1 MKLLNHTLLYL
12 SVSLLAVLGLWALI
26 FYVNML
32 GEVKDS
38 IDDGLAN
45 YKMLIIYKAQK
56 DTSMLRSAEF
66 GDENYTIREI
76 SSAYAMQVRDSYKD
90 TLLYA
95 ERLNSYQP
103 VRLLTTA
110 FATEDGRYYE
120 LKIISAAVNKAEL
133 IRKLLLSLTVLYL
146 LMLASIIA
154 VNNFVL
160 KRIWRPFYYLLNQL
174 KKFKLANA
182 TTLFRPAKTSV
193 TEFGELNDTLL
204 SLLRRNLDTF
214 ISQKQFIENASHEL
228 QTPLAISINKLE
240 LLAERNTLSEED
252 VQTVADIIQ
261 TLESLK
267 RMNRSL
273 LLLSKIENQQF
284 AAEELVS
291 FNGIINKL
299 VNDFSDLSDFK
310 EVQIM
315 VLEEGQL
322 QYEMN
327 KELAEVLVMNLL
339 KNAIIHNHVNGTVS
353 ITITSSSFSIANTG
367 EPTPLD
373 TMKMFDRFY
382 KRSADRGSTGLGLA
396 IVKAITHFYGF
407 SIEYNYSVMHII
419 KVGIPTPLIKEK

>member
-26 FYVNML
+26 FYFNML
-32 GEVKDS
+32 EEVKDS

-56 DTSMLRSAEF
+56 DTSMLSSAAF
-66 GDENYTIREI
+66 GAENYTIREI
-76 SSAYAMQVRDSYKD
+76 APSYAIQVRDSYKD
-90 TLLYA
+90 SLLYS
-95 ERLNSYQP
+95 ERLNSYEP

-110 FATEDGRYYE
+110 FAAEDGRFYE

-133 IRKLLLSLTVLYL
+133 IRKLLLSLTVLYM

-154 VNNFVL
+154 INNFVL

-174 KKFKLANA
+174 KKFRLANA
-182 TTLFRPAKTSV
+182 TLFRPATTTV
-193 TEFGELNDTLL
+193 TEFRELNDTLL
-204 SLLRRNLDTF
+204 SLLGRNLDTF

-228 QTPLAISINKLE
+228 QTPVAISINKLE

-252 VQTVADIIQ
+252 VQTVAAVIQ

-284 AAEELVS
+284 AAEEKVNLNEVIKKMVS
-291 FNGIINKL
+291 
-299 VNDFSDLSDFK
+299 DFSDLSEFK
-310 EVQIM
+310 EVQLLL
-315 VLEEGQL
+315 LEDGQFDHV
-322 QYEMN
+322 MN
-327 KELAEVLVMNLL
+327 KDLAEMLVMNLL
-339 KNAIIHNHVNGTVS
+339 KNAIVHNRPNGTVTIS
-353 ITITSSSFSIANTG
+353 ISHSSFTIENTG
-367 EPTPLD
+367 EAAPLD
-373 TMKMFDRFY
+373 PVKMFDRFY
-382 KRSADRGSTGLGLA
+382 KKTADRTSTGLGLA

-407 SIEYNYSVMHII
+407 SIEYHFSGNHVFR
-419 KVGIPTPLIKEK
+419 VGVTGQGS